1 MQPMNRSQI
10 LLVLGVTAIVLLG
23 IAKTWTYFSPVPIL
37 KLFWNSNHA
46 IWGMGL
52 AIAIALA
59 STVIYT
65 IWNSYRQ
72 SADFYLELILKPLAL
87 PDLIWIGLLPGLS
100 EELLFRGVMLPEFG
114 LDWVG
119 VILSSLCF
127 GAMHMS
133 NFKQWSYVLW
143 ATLIGGVFAWSA
155 ILSGNLL
162 VPIVAHILTNLIS
175 ASVWKIRNPAP
186 PIA

>member
-37 KLFWNSNHA
+37 KLFWNPIHA
-46 IWGMGL
+46 GWGIGL
-52 AIAIALA
+52 AITITIA
-59 STVIYT
+59 STVIYQV
-65 IWNSYRQ
+65 WQAYRE
-72 SADFYLELILKPLAL
+72 SADFYLDLILKPLAL

-100 EELLFRGVMLPEFG
+100 EELLFRGVILPEFG
-114 LDWVG
+114 MNWIG
-119 VILSSLCF
+119 VLLSSLCF
-127 GAMHMS
+127 GVMHMS
-133 NFKQWSYVLW
+133 SLKQWSYVLW
-143 ATLIGGVFAWSA
+143 ATLIGGVFAWSV

-175 ASVWKIRNPAP
+175 ASIWKIRNPPQPLA
-186 PIA
+186 

>member
-23 IAKTWTYFSPVPIL
+23 IAKTWTYFSLVPIL

-46 IWGMGL
+46 AVGIGL
-52 AIAIALA
+52 AIGITLA
-59 STVIYT
+59 STVIYAL
-65 IWNSYRQ
+65 WKDYRQ

-114 LDWVG
+114 LNWTG
-119 VILSSLCF
+119 VLLSSLCF

-133 NFKQWSYVLW
+133 SLNQWSYVLW
-143 ATLIGGVFAWSA
+143 AALIGGVFAWSA

-175 ASVWKIRNPAP
+175 ASVWKIRNPA
-186 PIA
+186 